1 MSCGDDS
8 NYAFPWDWARG
19 FVMSSWSDGGY
30 GVGMEVPFAA
40 ENYAKVAKS
49 TDKEERISL
58 NNAFAD
64 EAYRQALYVFGIV
77 LEPVTVMYNPDVVA
91 GLGTTTKC

>member
-1 MSCGDDS
+1 
-8 NYAFPWDWARG
+8 
-19 FVMSSWSDGGY
+19 MSSWSDGGY

-49 TDKEERISL
+49 TDKDERIGL

-64 EAYRQALYVFGIV
+64 EAYRQALCVGIV
-77 LEPVTVMYNPDVVA
+77 LEPVTVMYSPDVVA
-91 GLGTTTKC
+91 SWEPLPNANGNLNGINNIESLVLK